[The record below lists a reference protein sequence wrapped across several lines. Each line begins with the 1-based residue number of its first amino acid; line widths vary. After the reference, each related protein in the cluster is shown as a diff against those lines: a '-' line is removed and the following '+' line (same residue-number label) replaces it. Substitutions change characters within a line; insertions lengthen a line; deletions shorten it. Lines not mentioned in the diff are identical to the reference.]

1 MVVNDRVMGRS
12 SKKAK
17 KGETF
22 RVMSS
27 FKLAIRYAILA
38 ALATLANIAAQ
49 EGTLRIYEGIYAI
62 GGSIFIGTAV
72 GLVVKYIL
80 DKRYIFRF
88 KAQNRRHDSRI
99 FILYT
104 VMGLLTT
111 VIFWGFEWGFQLL
124 YETKEMRYLGGVIG
138 LTLGYLTKFQ
148 LDKRF
153 VFRVKRS

>member
-1 MVVNDRVMGRS
+1 MI
-12 SKKAK
+12 
-17 KGETF
+17 
-22 RVMSS
+22 SS

-38 ALATLANIAAQ
+38 AVATVANIAAQ
-49 EGTLRIYEGIYAI
+49 EGSLQVYQGLFEI
-62 GGSIFIGTAV
+62 GLSIFVGTAV

-111 VIFWGFEWGFQLL
+111 VIFWGFEWAFQLL

-138 LTLGYLTKFQ
+138 LTLGYLTKYQ

-153 VFRVKRS
+153 VFRVKPA

>member
-1 MVVNDRVMGRS
+1 MDRGS
-12 SKKAK
+12 NN

-22 RVMSS
+22 RVIGS

-38 ALATLANIAAQ
+38 AVATVANIASQ
-49 EGTLRIYEGIYAI
+49 EGTLHFYQGLFAI
-62 GGSIFIGTAV
+62 GGSIFVGTAV
-72 GLVVKYIL
+72 GLVVKYVL

-88 KAQNRRHDSRI
+88 KAQNRRHDSRV
-99 FILYT
+99 FVLYT

-111 VIFWGFEWGFQLL
+111 VIFWGFEWGFQCL

-138 LTLGYLTKFQ
+138 LALGYLTKYQ

-153 VFRVKRS
+153 VFRVQHR